1 MIAVVQPHRYSRLQ
15 ALFEQFASC
24 FNDADCVFV
33 ADVYAAGEAP
43 IEGVDKDA
51 LVLALKAHGHRH
63 VVALESPKALA
74 SHIHAI
80 AGEKDYVICLGAGT
94 ITQWA
99 YALPDEL
106 AALDTP
112 A

>member
-1 MIAVVQPHRYSRLQ
+1 
-15 ALFEQFASC
+15 LFEQFSSC
-24 FNDADCVFV
+24 FNDADCVVV

-43 IEGVDKDA
+43 IEGIDKQA
-51 LVLALKAHGHRH
+51 LVGAIKAHGHRH
-63 VVALESPKALA
+63 VIALEGQGHLA
-74 SHIHAI
+74 AVLRPI
-80 AGEKDYVICLGAGT
+80 AGKEDYVICLGAGT

-106 AALDTP
+106 AALDRS